1 MARPFRE
8 VNHGG
13 TNERVA
19 LLTCPAARRQ
29 SVYKRGAVRF
39 LFGFV
44 LATAMWGGLFS
55 LYLRGAL
62 DFLIPEDEVAEQA
75 PTEVAPEA
83 SGPPTKGKR
92 RGLRRPRLGRERAT
106 ARQLAS
112 KQSRSKGGSSTVGD
126 DLGWDKA
133 RDIDMNAGEGQL
145 LGTQIDSGF
154 DSVMGRIR
162 RCLILVPA
170 DGDVNGKLTFG
181 MRVGSDGKPKAVN
194 LTGPSIVTGG
204 ESGSCLREAAQ
215 SIRFATFNGP
225 DMLFKYPITLQ

>member
-1 MARPFRE
+1 
-8 VNHGG
+8 
-13 TNERVA
+13 
-19 LLTCPAARRQ
+19 
-29 SVYKRGAVRF
+29 VRF

-44 LATAMWGGLFS
+44 MATAMWGGLFS

-62 DFLIPEDEVAEQA
+62 DFLFPEEEA
-75 PTEVAPEA
+75 PVTAAAEVAPEE
-83 SGPPTKGKR
+83 SGPHTKGKK
-92 RGLRRPRLGRERAT
+92 RGLKRPRL
-106 ARQLAS
+106 ARQKPAARQVAS
-112 KQSRSKGGSSTVGD
+112 QTRAKGGNGSNTVGD

-145 LGTQIDSGF
+145 LGSQIESGF

-162 RCLILVPA
+162 RCLILVPS
-170 DGDVNGKLTFG
+170 DGDVTGKLLFG

-194 LTGPSIVTGG
+194 LTGPSIVTSG

>member
-1 MARPFRE
+1 
-8 VNHGG
+8 
-13 TNERVA
+13 
-19 LLTCPAARRQ
+19 
-29 SVYKRGAVRF
+29 VRF

-62 DFLIPEDEVAEQA
+62 DFLFPEGDTTEQA
-75 PTEVAPEA
+75 RAEVVPEEA
-83 SGPPTKGKR
+83 SGPPTKGKK
-92 RGLRRPRLGRERAT
+92 RGLKRPRLARQKPA

-112 KQSRSKGGSSTVGD
+112 NQSKGKAGGSNTVGD

-145 LGTQIDSGF
+145 LGSQIDSGF

-162 RCLILVPA
+162 RCLILVPS
-170 DGDVNGKLTFG
+170 DGDVTGKLLFG

-194 LTGPSIVTGG
+194 LTGPSIVTSG

-215 SIRFATFNGP
+215 GIRFATFNGP